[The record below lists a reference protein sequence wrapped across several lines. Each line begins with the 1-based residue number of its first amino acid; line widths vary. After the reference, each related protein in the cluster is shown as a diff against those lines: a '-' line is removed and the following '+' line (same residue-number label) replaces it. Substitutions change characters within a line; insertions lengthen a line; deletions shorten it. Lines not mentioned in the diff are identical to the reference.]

1 MESPWTKG
9 LEMEA
14 SRKPEEKV
22 RYLLSGNE
30 AVALGCREAGVH
42 LGAGYPGTPSTEIL
56 ETIAK
61 MVPEMY
67 VQWSPNE
74 KVGLEVAAG
83 AAFSGARAIS
93 TQKHVGLN
101 VAADPLMT
109 LSYTGIEGALL
120 VVTADDPEMHSSQ
133 NEQDNRHFARFA
145 KLPMLEPSDSQ
156 EAKDFVAEGMEISED
171 FDVPVLFR
179 MTTRISH
186 GKGIVEAGEIQKH
199 EVRGF
204 KKNPLKY
211 VMVPAHARAR
221 HAFVEE
227 RLERLRAFSE
237 TTPLNRIEWG
247 DRKIG
252 VISAG
257 AAYLQA
263 REMLPG
269 ASFMKLGMSY
279 PLPLDKVREF
289 AGGVDRLLII
299 EELDPFIEE
308 QLKAAG
314 IVCEGKSVTGLLG
327 ELTPGRL
334 AAGLAREGLL
344 QPTEIAEAADVIPR
358 PPVLCP
364 GCPHRGVFFELKKQ
378 HGNVFGDIGCYT
390 LGALAPL
397 NAMDSCLDMGASI
410 GNAIG
415 ASKVADGKK
424 PIFATIGDSTFLHSG
439 ITGLLDA
446 VYNKANITV
455 IILDNRITAMTGGQE
470 HPSTGHTL
478 MGDEAFDLDIEGLVR
493 ALGVKHVEVVMNHDL
508 VDVEAALQAAEEHEG
523 VSVILAE
530 APCAL
535 MPYKIKE
542 APYIISEEACTGCR
556 LCLRTGCPSI
566 SLTGTFTAEGRQRV
580 VIDTKTCTG
589 CGLCPQTCKDDAIK
603 LVSEEVTA

>member
-1 MESPWTKG
+1 
-9 LEMEA
+9 MEA
-14 SRKPEEKV
+14 SRKPEEKL

-109 LSYTGIEGALL
+109 LAYTGVEGGLV
-120 VVTADDPEMHSSQ
+120 VVTADDPELHSSQ

-145 KLPMLEPSDSQ
+145 KLPMIEPSDSQ
-156 EAKDFVAEGMEISED
+156 EAKDYIAEGMKLSEE
-171 FDVPVLFR
+171 FDVPVLYR

-186 GKGIVEAGEIQKH
+186 SKGIVEAGDIEKH

-204 KKNPLKY
+204 KKDPLKY
-211 VMVPAHARAR
+211 VMVPGHARPR
-221 HAFVEE
+221 HAYVEE
-227 RLERLRAFSE
+227 RLEKLRAFAES
-237 TTPLNRIEWG
+237 TDLNRIEWG
-247 DRKIG
+247 DKKLG

-257 AAYLQA
+257 AAYVQA
-263 REMLPG
+263 REKLPE
-269 ASFMKLGMSY
+269 ASFLKLGMSY
-279 PLPLDKVREF
+279 PLPLGKIREF
-289 AGGVDRLLII
+289 AAKVDRVLVV
-299 EELDPFIEE
+299 EELDPFFEE

-314 IVCEGKSVTGLLG
+314 IVCEGKNVTGLLG

-334 AAGLAREGLL
+334 GAGLVREGFLDSS
-344 QPTEIAEAADVIPR
+344 TEIAEGAEVLPR

-378 HGNVFGDIGCYT
+378 RGNVFGDIGCYT
-390 LGALAPL
+390 LGALPPL
-397 NAMDSCLDMGASI
+397 SAMDTCLDMGASI
-410 GNAIG
+410 SNAIG
-415 ASKVADGKK
+415 ASKVSDGKK

-439 ITGLLDA
+439 MTGVLDA

-455 IILDNRITAMTGGQE
+455 VILDNRVTAMTGGQE

-478 MGDEAFDLDIEGLVR
+478 MGEEAFDIDLENLVK
-493 ALGVKHVEVVMNHDL
+493 ALGVEHVENVMNHDL
-508 VDVEAALQAAEEHEG
+508 EDVEAALQAAQEYEG

-542 APYIISEEACTGCR
+542 TPYHIIEDACTGCR
-556 LCLRTGCPSI
+556 LCLQTGCPSI
-566 SLTGTFTAEGRQRV
+566 SLTGTLTAEGRQRA
-580 VIDTKTCTG
+580 VIDTETCTG
-589 CGLCPQTCKDDAIK
+589 CGLCPQTCGDHAIM
-603 LVSEEVTA
+603 LVNEEVTA

>member
-1 MESPWTKG
+1 
-9 LEMEA
+9 MEA
-14 SRKPEEKV
+14 SQKPDEKL

-83 AAFSGARAIS
+83 AAFSGARALS

-109 LSYTGIEGALL
+109 LSYTGIEGGLL
-120 VVTADDPEMHSSQ
+120 IVTADDPELHSSQ
-133 NEQDNRHFARFA
+133 NEQDNRHYARFA
-145 KLPMLEPSDSQ
+145 KLPMIEPSDSQ
-156 EAKDFVAEGMEISED
+156 EAKDFIAAGMDISEE
-171 FDVPVLFR
+171 FDTPVLYR

-186 GKGIVEAGEIQKH
+186 SKGIVKAGEIQKH
-199 EVRGF
+199 EIGGF

-211 VMVPAHARAR
+211 VMVPGHARTR
-221 HAFVEE
+221 HVFVEE
-227 RLERLRAFSE
+227 RMDKLRAFAE
-237 TTPLNRIEWG
+237 TSPLNRIEWG

-257 AAYLQA
+257 AAYVQA
-263 REMLPG
+263 REKLPE
-269 ASFMKLGMSY
+269 ASFLKLGISY
-279 PLPLDKVREF
+279 PLPLEKVREF
-289 AGGVDRLLII
+289 ARGVEQLIVI

-308 QLKAAG
+308 QLGTAG
-314 IVCEGKSVTGLLG
+314 IDCEGKSITGLLG

-334 AAGLAREGLL
+334 GRGLKREGLL
-344 QPTEIAEAADVIPR
+344 ESSTEIAESAEVIPR

-378 HGNVFGDIGCYT
+378 RGNVFGDIGCYT
-390 LGALAPL
+390 LGALPPL
-397 NAMDSCLDMGASI
+397 NAMDTCLDMGASI
-410 GNAIG
+410 SNAIG
-415 ASKVADGKK
+415 ASKVSDGKK
-424 PIFATIGDSTFLHSG
+424 PVFATIGDGTFLHSG
-439 ITGLLDA
+439 MTGLLDA

-478 MGDEAFDLDIEGLVR
+478 MGEEAFDVDLEGIVR
-493 ALGVKHVEVVMNHDL
+493 ALGVTHVENPINDDL
-508 VDVEAALQAAEEHEG
+508 ESVRAAIEAAEKHEG
-523 VSVILAE
+523 VSVIIAE

-535 MPYKIKE
+535 MPFKIKDP
-542 APYIISEEACTGCR
+542 PYTIVEDACTGCR
-556 LCLRTGCPSI
+556 LCLQTGCPSI
-566 SLTGTFTAEGRQRV
+566 SLTGSMTAEGRQRA
-580 VIDTKTCTG
+580 VIDTETCTG
-589 CGLCPQTCKDDAIK
+589 CGLCPQTCGDHAIT
-603 LVSEEVTA
+603 LLNAEVTA

>member
-1 MESPWTKG
+1 M
-9 LEMEA
+9 
-14 SRKPEEKV
+14 

-56 ETIAK
+56 ETIAR

-83 AAFSGARAIS
+83 AAFSGARALS

-109 LSYTGIEGALL
+109 LAYTGVEGGLV
-120 VVTADDPEMHSSQ
+120 VVTADDPELHSSQ

-156 EAKDFVAEGMEISED
+156 EAKDYIAVGMDISEE

-186 GKGIVEAGEIQKH
+186 SKGIVEAGETQKPAI
-199 EVRGF
+199 RGF
-204 KKNPLKY
+204 TKNPLKY
-211 VMVPAHARAR
+211 VMVPGHARPR
-221 HAFVEE
+221 HAYVEE
-227 RLERLRAFSE
+227 RLVKLRAFAE
-237 TTPLNRIEWG
+237 TSDLNRIEWG
-247 DRKIG
+247 DKKLGI
-252 VISAG
+252 VSAG
-257 AAYLQA
+257 AAYVQA
-263 REMLPG
+263 REKLPE
-269 ASFMKLGMSY
+269 ASFLKLGMSY
-279 PLPLDKVREF
+279 PLPLEKIRAF
-289 AGGVDRLLII
+289 AEQVDRLLVI
-299 EELDPFIEE
+299 EELDPFFEE

-314 IVCEGKSVTGLLG
+314 IVCEGKNVTGLLG

-334 AAGLAREGLL
+334 GAGLVREGMLGAS
-344 QPTEIAEAADVIPR
+344 TEVAEGAEVLPR

-378 HGNVFGDIGCYT
+378 RGNVFGDIGCYT
-390 LGALAPL
+390 LGALPPL
-397 NAMDSCLDMGASI
+397 SAMDTCLDMGASI

-415 ASKVADGKK
+415 ASKVSDGKK
-424 PIFATIGDSTFLHSG
+424 PIFATIGDGTFLHSG
-439 ITGLLDA
+439 MTGLLDA
-446 VYNKANITV
+446 VYNRANITV
-455 IILDNRITAMTGGQE
+455 VILDNRITAMTGGQE

-478 MGDEAFDLDIEGLVR
+478 MGEEAFDVDLEGLVR
-493 ALGVKHVEVVMNHDL
+493 ALGVEHVENVMNHDL
-508 VDVEAALQAAEEHEG
+508 EDVQAALQAAQEHQG

-542 APYIISEEACTGCR
+542 TPYEIIEDACTGCR
-556 LCLRTGCPSI
+556 LCLQTGCPSI
-566 SLTGTFTAEGRQRV
+566 SLTGTLTAEGRQRA
-580 VIDTKTCTG
+580 VIDTETCTG
-589 CGLCPQTCKDDAIK
+589 CGLCPQTCNDHAIM
-603 LVSEEVTA
+603 LVSEEVTV

>member
-1 MESPWTKG
+1 
-9 LEMEA
+9 MEA
-14 SRKPEEKV
+14 SQKPEEKL

-56 ETIAK
+56 ETIAR

-83 AAFSGARAIS
+83 AAFSGARALS

-109 LSYTGIEGALL
+109 LAYTGVEGGLV
-120 VVTADDPEMHSSQ
+120 VVTADDPELHSSQ

-156 EAKDFVAEGMEISED
+156 EAKDFIATGMDISEE

-186 GKGIVEAGEIQKH
+186 SKGIVEAGETQKPAI
-199 EVRGF
+199 RGF
-204 KKNPLKY
+204 TKNPLKY
-211 VMVPAHARAR
+211 VMVPGHARPR
-221 HAFVEE
+221 HAYVEE
-227 RLERLRAFSE
+227 RLDKLRAFAE
-237 TTPLNRIEWG
+237 TCDLNRIEWG
-247 DRKIG
+247 DKKLG

-257 AAYLQA
+257 AAYVQA
-263 REMLPG
+263 REKLPE
-269 ASFMKLGMSY
+269 ASFLKLGMSY
-279 PLPLDKVREF
+279 PLPLEKIRDF
-289 AGGVDRLLII
+289 ASQVDRLLVI
-299 EELDPFIEE
+299 EELDPFFEE

-314 IVCEGKSVTGLLG
+314 ISCEGKNVTGLLG

-334 AAGLAREGLL
+334 GAGLVREGMIDST
-344 QPTEIAEAADVIPR
+344 TEVAEGAEVLPR

-378 HGNVFGDIGCYT
+378 RGNVFGDIGCYT
-390 LGALAPL
+390 LGALPPL
-397 NAMDSCLDMGASI
+397 SAMDTCLDMGASI
-410 GNAIG
+410 SNAIG
-415 ASKVADGKK
+415 ASKVSDGKK
-424 PIFATIGDSTFLHSG
+424 PIFATIGDGTFLHSG
-439 ITGLLDA
+439 MTGLLDA
-446 VYNKANITV
+446 VYNRANITV
-455 IILDNRITAMTGGQE
+455 VILDNRITAMTGGQE

-478 MGDEAFDLDIEGLVR
+478 MGEEAFDVDLEGLVR
-493 ALGVKHVEVVMNHDL
+493 ALGVEHVENVMNHDL
-508 VDVEAALQAAEEHEG
+508 EDVQAALQAAQEYVG

-542 APYIISEEACTGCR
+542 TPYEIIEDACTGCR
-556 LCLRTGCPSI
+556 LCLQTGCPSI
-566 SLTGTFTAEGRQRV
+566 SLTGTLTAEGRQRA
-580 VIDTKTCTG
+580 VIDIETCTG
-589 CGLCPQTCKDDAIK
+589 CGLCPQTCNDHAIM
-603 LVSEEVTA
+603 LVSEEVSV

>member
-1 MESPWTKG
+1 
-9 LEMEA
+9 MEA
-14 SRKPEEKV
+14 SQKPEEKL

-56 ETIAK
+56 ETIAR

-83 AAFSGARAIS
+83 AAFSGARALS

-109 LSYTGIEGALL
+109 LAYTGVEGGLV
-120 VVTADDPEMHSSQ
+120 VVTADDPELHSSQ

-156 EAKDFVAEGMEISED
+156 EAKDFIATGMDMSEE

-186 GKGIVEAGEIQKH
+186 SKGIVEAGETQKPAI
-199 EVRGF
+199 RGF
-204 KKNPLKY
+204 TKNPLKY
-211 VMVPAHARAR
+211 VMVPGHARPR
-221 HAFVEE
+221 HAYVEE
-227 RLERLRAFSE
+227 RLEKLRAFAE
-237 TTPLNRIEWG
+237 TCDLNRIEWG
-247 DRKIG
+247 DKKLG

-257 AAYLQA
+257 AAYVQA
-263 REMLPG
+263 REKLPE
-269 ASFMKLGMSY
+269 ASFLKLGMSY
-279 PLPLDKVREF
+279 PLPLAKIREF
-289 AGGVDRLLII
+289 AGQVDRLLVV
-299 EELDPFIEE
+299 EELDPFFEE

-314 IVCEGKSVTGLLG
+314 IICEGKNVTGLLG

-334 AAGLAREGLL
+334 GAGLVREGMIDSS
-344 QPTEIAEAADVIPR
+344 TEVAESAEVLPR

-378 HGNVFGDIGCYT
+378 RGNVFGDIGCYT
-390 LGALAPL
+390 LGALPPL
-397 NAMDSCLDMGASI
+397 SAMDTCLDMGASI

-415 ASKVADGKK
+415 ASKVSDGKK
-424 PIFATIGDSTFLHSG
+424 PIFATIGDGTFLHSG
-439 ITGLLDA
+439 MTGLLDA
-446 VYNKANITV
+446 VYNRANITV
-455 IILDNRITAMTGGQE
+455 VILDNRITAMTGGQE

-478 MGDEAFDLDIEGLVR
+478 MGEEAFDVDLEGLVR
-493 ALGVKHVEVVMNHDL
+493 ALGVEHVENVMNHDL
-508 VDVEAALQAAEEHEG
+508 EDVQAALQAAQEYQG

-542 APYIISEEACTGCR
+542 TPYEIIEDACTGCR
-556 LCLRTGCPSI
+556 LCLQTGCPSI
-566 SLTGTFTAEGRQRV
+566 SLTGTLTTEGRQRA
-580 VIDTKTCTG
+580 VIDIETCTG
-589 CGLCPQTCKDDAIK
+589 CGLCPQTCNDHAIK
-603 LVSEEVTA
+603 IVSKEVSV

>member
-1 MESPWTKG
+1 M
-9 LEMEA
+9 MEA
-14 SRKPEEKV
+14 SQKPEEKL

-56 ETIAK
+56 ETIAR

-83 AAFSGARAIS
+83 AAFSGARALS

-109 LSYTGIEGALL
+109 LAYTGVEGGLV
-120 VVTADDPEMHSSQ
+120 VVTADDPELHSSQ

-156 EAKDFVAEGMEISED
+156 EAKDFIATGMDMSEE

-186 GKGIVEAGEIQKH
+186 SKGIVEAGETQKPAI
-199 EVRGF
+199 RGF
-204 KKNPLKY
+204 TKNPLKY
-211 VMVPAHARAR
+211 VMVPGHARPR
-221 HAFVEE
+221 HAYVEE
-227 RLERLRAFSE
+227 RLEKLRAFAE
-237 TTPLNRIEWG
+237 TCDLNRIEWG
-247 DRKIG
+247 DKKLG

-257 AAYLQA
+257 AAYVQA
-263 REMLPG
+263 REKLPE
-269 ASFMKLGMSY
+269 ASFLKLGMSY
-279 PLPLDKVREF
+279 PLPLAKIREF
-289 AGGVDRLLII
+289 AGQVDRLLVV
-299 EELDPFIEE
+299 EELDPFFEE

-314 IVCEGKSVTGLLG
+314 IICEGKNVTGLLG

-334 AAGLAREGLL
+334 GAGLVREGMIDSS
-344 QPTEIAEAADVIPR
+344 TEVAESAEVLPR

-378 HGNVFGDIGCYT
+378 RGNVFGDIGCYT
-390 LGALAPL
+390 LGALPPL
-397 NAMDSCLDMGASI
+397 SAMDTCLDMGASI

-415 ASKVADGKK
+415 ASKVSDGKK
-424 PIFATIGDSTFLHSG
+424 PIFATIGDGTFLHSG
-439 ITGLLDA
+439 MTGLLDA
-446 VYNKANITV
+446 VYNRANITV
-455 IILDNRITAMTGGQE
+455 VILDNRITAMTGGQE

-478 MGDEAFDLDIEGLVR
+478 MGEEAFDVDLEGLVR
-493 ALGVKHVEVVMNHDL
+493 ALGVEHVENVMNHDL
-508 VDVEAALQAAEEHEG
+508 EDVQAALQAAQEYQG

-542 APYIISEEACTGCR
+542 TPYEIIEDACTGCR
-556 LCLRTGCPSI
+556 LCLQTGCPSI
-566 SLTGTFTAEGRQRV
+566 SLTGTLTTEGRQRA
-580 VIDTKTCTG
+580 VIDIETCTG
-589 CGLCPQTCKDDAIK
+589 CGLCPQTCNDHAIK
-603 LVSEEVTA
+603 IVSKEVSV

>member
-1 MESPWTKG
+1 
-9 LEMEA
+9 MEA
-14 SRKPEEKV
+14 SRKPEEKL

-109 LSYTGIEGALL
+109 LAYTGVSGGLV
-120 VVTADDPEMHSSQ
+120 VVTADDPELHSSQ

-156 EAKDFVAEGMEISED
+156 EAKDYLAEGMEISEE
-171 FDVPVLFR
+171 FDVPVLYR

-186 GKGIVEAGEIQKH
+186 SKGIVEAGEIQKR
-199 EVRGF
+199 EVPGF
-204 KKNPLKY
+204 KKDPLKY
-211 VMVPAHARAR
+211 VMVPGHARPR
-221 HAFVEE
+221 HAYVEE
-227 RLERLRAFSE
+227 RLEKLRAFAE
-237 TTPLNRIEWG
+237 TTELNRIEWG
-247 DRKIG
+247 DRKLG

-257 AAYLQA
+257 AAYVQA
-263 REMLPG
+263 REKLSD
-269 ASFMKLGMSY
+269 ASFLKLGMSY
-279 PLPLDKVREF
+279 PLPLKKIREF
-289 AGGVDRLLII
+289 ARQVDRLLVI
-299 EELDPFIEE
+299 EELDPFFEE
-308 QLKAAG
+308 QLRAAG
-314 IVCEGKSVTGLLG
+314 IDCEGKNVTGLLG

-334 AAGLAREGLL
+334 GAGLVREGHLDSS
-344 QPTEIAEAADVIPR
+344 TEIAEGAEVLPR

-378 HGNVFGDIGCYT
+378 RGNVFGDIGCYT
-390 LGALAPL
+390 LGALPPL
-397 NAMDSCLDMGASI
+397 SAMDTCLDMGASI
-410 GNAIG
+410 SNAIG
-415 ASKVADGKK
+415 ASKVSDGKK

-439 ITGLLDA
+439 MTGVLDA

-455 IILDNRITAMTGGQE
+455 VILDNRVTAMTGGQE

-478 MGDEAFDLDIEGLVR
+478 MGEEAFDIDLENLVK
-493 ALGVKHVEVVMNHDL
+493 ALGVEHVENVMNHDL
-508 VDVEAALQAAEEHEG
+508 EDVKAALQAAQEYEG

-542 APYIISEEACTGCR
+542 TPYHIIEDACTGCR
-556 LCLRTGCPSI
+556 LCLQTGCPSI
-566 SLTGTFTAEGRQRV
+566 SLTGTLTAEGRQRA
-580 VIDTKTCTG
+580 VIDTETCTG
-589 CGLCPQTCKDDAIK
+589 CGLCPQTCDDHAIM
-603 LVSEEVTA
+603 LVNEEVTS